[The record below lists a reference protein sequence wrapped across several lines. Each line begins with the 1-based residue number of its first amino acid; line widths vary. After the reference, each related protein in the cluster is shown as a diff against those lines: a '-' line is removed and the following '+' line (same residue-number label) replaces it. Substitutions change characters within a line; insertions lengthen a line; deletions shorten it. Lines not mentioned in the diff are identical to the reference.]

1 MGILL
6 IAFGLCSMMVMLL
19 TIAFCRSAAL
29 ADRKLESLQ
38 VRRATEQH
46 TAITRPTPK
55 RNPGEGAPESP
66 NPALQQ
72 SRLFPQV

>member
-6 IAFGLCSMMVMLL
+6 IAFGLCSMVAMLL

-38 VRRATEQH
+38 VRRATELH

-55 RNPGEGAPESP
+55 RNSAESADP
-66 NPALQQ
+66 TLSA
-72 SRLFPQV
+72 SCLFPQV

>member
-6 IAFGLCSMMVMLL
+6 IAFGLCSVMVMLVS
-19 TIAFCRSAAL
+19 IAFCRSAAL

-38 VRRATEQH
+38 VRRATELH
-46 TAITRPTPK
+46 TAITRPTPR
-55 RNPGEGAPESP
+55 RNSGEGAPETP

>member
-6 IAFGLCSMMVMLL
+6 IAFGLCSTVVMLL

-38 VRRATEQH
+38 VHRATELH

-55 RNPGEGAPESP
+55 RNPAESTDP
-66 NPALQQ
+66 SLNA
-72 SRLFPQV
+72 SCLFPQV